1 MTRPDLT
8 SQAFKR
14 SPHALLAQQVEA
26 GPFCETKLPLFGP
39 MLATTRHAATQALL
53 KDTGH
58 FAVDARNAGHR
69 SPFGMPF
76 LPGVF
81 RTLANN
87 VLSLDDPDHKRLRR
101 LADGP
106 FRRTSIDATRPLIRQ
121 QVDRLLDDYVASG
134 NPDLVAGFCRK
145 LPLQVIYAVL
155 GMSEATQARCD
166 ATMGAFSAGE
176 SPLALVR
183 AVFALSPML
192 KTLRAEL
199 DDLRRNPRP
208 GLMSELV
215 HAEQAGD
222 QLSEDELVAMVF
234 ILFVA
239 GHETTTHLLST
250 SVFTLLTE
258 PDALDTFR
266 RLDGDALSVAVDE
279 LMRFTG
285 PVQMTK
291 PRFVRED
298 MEFEGRELKKGEK
311 VMALLAAGNV
321 DPAVFDDP
329 LTLDL
334 ARQPNR
340 HLGWGNGPHI
350 CLGLHLAKAEAEI
363 ALSELVRRGPGLA
376 LMTEPDQLKWLKRSG
391 LRGLQALPVTLS

>member
-14 SPHALLAQQVEA
+14 SPHAALAQLVEA
-26 GPFCETKLPLFGP
+26 GPFCEVKLPLFGT
-39 MLATTRHAATQALL
+39 MLATTRHAASQALL
-53 KDTGH
+53 KDTEH
-58 FAVDARNAGHR
+58 FAVDARNAGHK
-69 SPFGMPF
+69 SAFGMPF
-76 LPGVF
+76 LPKVF

-106 FRRTSIDATRPLIRQ
+106 FRRTSIDAMRPLIRQ

-145 LPLQVIYAVL
+145 LPLQVIYTVL
-155 GMSEATQARCD
+155 GMSAATQARFD

-183 AVFALSPML
+183 AVFALRPML

-215 HAEQAGD
+215 HAEQEGD
-222 QLSEDELVAMVF
+222 QLSEDELVTMVF

-258 PDALDTFR
+258 PGALDTFR
-266 RLDGDALSVAVDE
+266 RLEGDALSVAVDE

-298 MEFEGRELKKGEK
+298 MAFEGRELKKGEK
-311 VMALLAAGNV
+311 VMALLAAGNL

-329 LTLDL
+329 LRLDL
-334 ARQPNR
+334 GRQPNR

-363 ALSELVRRGPGLA
+363 ALSELVRRAPGLA

-391 LRGLQALPVTLS
+391 LRGLQALPITLS

>member
-1 MTRPDLT
+1 MRAT
-8 SQAFKR
+8 SRLSACP
-14 SPHALLAQQVEA
+14 S
-26 GPFCETKLPLFGP
+26 C
-39 MLATTRHAATQALL
+39 
-53 KDTGH
+53 
-58 FAVDARNAGHR
+58 
-69 SPFGMPF
+69 
-76 LPGVF
+76 PGCF

-106 FRRTSIDATRPLIRQ
+106 FRRTSIEAMRPLIRQ
-121 QVDRLLDDYVASG
+121 QIDRLLDDYVASG
-134 NPDLVAGFCRK
+134 NPDIVAGFCRK
-145 LPLQVIYAVL
+145 LPLQVIYTVL
-155 GMSEATQARCD
+155 G
-166 ATMGAFSAGE
+166 
-176 SPLALVR
+176 
-183 AVFALSPML
+183 
-192 KTLRAEL
+192 
-199 DDLRRNPRP
+199 
-208 GLMSELV
+208 MSELV
-215 HAEQAGD
+215 HAEEEGD
-222 QLSEDELVAMVF
+222 KLSEDELVTLVF

-258 PDALDTFR
+258 PGALDTFR
-266 RLDGDALSVAVDE
+266 RLEGDALSVAVDE

-298 MEFEGRELKKGEK
+298 MAFEGRELKKGEK
-311 VMALLAAGNV
+311 VMALLAAGNL

-363 ALSELVRRGPGLA
+363 ALAELVRRGPHMA
-376 LMTEPDQLKWLKRSG
+376 LLTEPEQLKWIKRSG
-391 LRGLQALPVTLS
+391 LRGLQALPITLS